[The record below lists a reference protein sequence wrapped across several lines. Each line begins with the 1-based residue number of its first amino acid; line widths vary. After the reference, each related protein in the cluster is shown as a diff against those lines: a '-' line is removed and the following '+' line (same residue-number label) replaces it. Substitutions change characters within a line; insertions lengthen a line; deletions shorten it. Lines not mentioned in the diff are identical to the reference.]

1 VRILSGVQ
9 PSGKL
14 HLGNYFGAIRQFVEL
29 QHKGEALYFI
39 ANLHALNSVRDGRL
53 AYALTL
59 ETAAAFL
66 ALGLDA
72 DKAILFRQSDIGEL
86 GEAYWVLGTLVPMG
100 NLERAHSYKDKKARG
115 LPADF
120 GLFAYPVLMAA
131 DILIYGSDVVPVGK
145 DQIQHL
151 EFCRDWATKFNV
163 AYVPGYDAANPNG
176 ENGSPQ
182 GIFKLPEAFVCEET
196 AVLLGIDGQKM
207 SKSYGNTIE
216 LFGEDK
222 EVKKKMMS
230 IKTDSSPIEA
240 PKPAENSALFGL
252 LQAMAPPGEWPEI
265 ETSWREGGIGYGT
278 YKKKLVDYF
287 HLYFDEPRKRFA
299 ELMGDKAELEK
310 ILEKGAQRAR
320 AYAAPIIQKMR
331 AAVGISRSG

>member
-53 AYALTL
+53 AYELTL

-72 DKAILFRQSDIGEL
+72 NKAILFRQSDILEL
-86 GEAYWVLGTLVPMG
+86 GELYWILGTLVPMSH
-100 NLERAHSYKDKKARG
+100 LERAHSYKDKKARG
-115 LPADF
+115 LSADL

-131 DILIYGSDVVPVGK
+131 DILIYNSDWVPVGK

-163 AYVPGYDAANPNG
+163 TYVPGYDAANPNG
-176 ENGSPQ
+176 ENGSPP
-182 GIFKLPEAFVCEET
+182 GIFKLPEAFVREET
-196 AVLLGIDGQKM
+196 SVLLGTDGQKM
-207 SKSYGNTIE
+207 SKSYGNTLE
-216 LFGEDK
+216 LFGEEK
-222 EVKKKMMS
+222 EIKKKMMS

-240 PKPAENSALFGL
+240 PKPTQNSALFEL
-252 LQAMAPPGEWPEI
+252 LKAMAPPSEWPEI
-265 ETSWREGGIGYGT
+265 EASWRAGGLGYGA

-287 HLYFDEPRKRFA
+287 HLCFDEPRKRFG
-299 ELMGDKAELEK
+299 ELMGDKAELER
-310 ILEKGAQRAR
+310 ILVEGAQKAR
-320 AYAAPIIQKMR
+320 ACAAPIIQKMR
-331 AAVGISRSG
+331 AAVGISRGG